1 MYEARFPVTL
11 VELGFN
17 FLHSEEYDQ
26 KTHSIFVHDVVKNS
40 PAERAGLRAGD
51 RIIAVNGEI
60 LSTSAPYDKL
70 YATAHPG
77 DPVALTITH
86 DGEPA
91 PLELHGTFRARPSVL
106 VQEGLARSTAQQILA
121 LYPALFLLVGFAVLF
136 LKLDDPYAWLLA
148 LMFCA
153 FAGAADI
160 LNPRV
165 LSPSM
170 QAFLFAFRAVFNG
183 LLCALFYL
191 FFARFPVRSP
201 LDRFLPWLKW
211 FGLALAVVTVFPALP
226 TGEPKF
232 PAIVSETLG
241 DSATRILFL
250 ISRYG
255 LLLLGLVSLV
265 QNASLAAV
273 PAGARR
279 KSRVILLGSIFGVLP
294 ILLERA
300 LRDFTGFRLSYW
312 FDTIVVLILFFYP
325 LSFAYAVV
333 KHRVMEI
340 PVLLRRS
347 AHYVLVQKGFT
358 VSLFVMAVTVIS
370 LFTHLFSRF
379 VQANPNL
386 GMALGAVFGIAL
398 VWLSAPAIRKIT
410 LRIDRAFFRSS
421 YDASK
426 ILQDLAE
433 KIRAAGGRAELAALL
448 EKYVH
453 DALHPK
459 TFACFLDENGSHLSA
474 VRGTVPP
481 RLQTIR
487 KDDTF
492 LMRMAE
498 RGKSWDFPFSP
509 SPSLN
514 NAVLLAPLS
523 PECLVPIQGRDAGLL
538 GLLVLGPRL
547 SEESYSGEDKQLLE
561 SAASQAGIAL
571 ENFHLAE
578 KIAERLEADRH
589 AAREMDIAREVQAR
603 LFPQVR
609 PTLRAL
615 KYSGQCIQ
623 VREVSGDYYDF
634 LDMGP
639 GRLGFVLADISGK
652 GIAAALLMA
661 NLQANLRSQY
671 AVALEDPQR
680 LLQSVNRLF
689 FENTPDD
696 RYATLFFADYDDAT
710 HRLRYINCG
719 HNSPVLLRANG
730 EVERLSAT
738 ATVLGLFENW
748 HCSAQDAPLHTGDL
762 LAIFSDGV
770 TEAMNPASEE
780 FGEARFIGALQ
791 EFRSLP
797 PDDILAKVVSSVQHF
812 TGGAL
817 SDDLTLVIARIF

>member
-1 MYEARFPVTL
+1 MVTTELTLVVPRRTLRLNESSIPNEFQVMRPWSALPRPFLVFLALLLAGPAFLYGSLWMYEARFPVTL

-498 RGKSWDFPFSP
+498 GQVVGLPLLSLPQPEQRCSAGTALPRMPRPHPGSRCRPSRPARSRASP
-509 SPSLN
+509 L
-514 NAVLLAPLS
+514 
-523 PECLVPIQGRDAGLL
+523 GR
-538 GLLVLGPRL
+538 
-547 SEESYSGEDKQLLE
+547 
-561 SAASQAGIAL
+561 
-571 ENFHLAE
+571 
-578 KIAERLEADRH
+578 
-589 AAREMDIAREVQAR
+589 
-603 LFPQVR
+603 
-609 PTLRAL
+609 
-615 KYSGQCIQ
+615 
-623 VREVSGDYYDF
+623 
-634 LDMGP
+634 
-639 GRLGFVLADISGK
+639 
-652 GIAAALLMA
+652 
-661 NLQANLRSQY
+661 
-671 AVALEDPQR
+671 
-680 LLQSVNRLF
+680 
-689 FENTPDD
+689 
-696 RYATLFFADYDDAT
+696 
-710 HRLRYINCG
+710 
-719 HNSPVLLRANG
+719 VLLR
-730 EVERLSAT
+730 
-738 ATVLGLFENW
+738 
-748 HCSAQDAPLHTGDL
+748 
-762 LAIFSDGV
+762 
-770 TEAMNPASEE
+770 
-780 FGEARFIGALQ
+780 
-791 EFRSLP
+791 
-797 PDDILAKVVSSVQHF
+797 
-812 TGGAL
+812 
-817 SDDLTLVIARIF
+817 